1 MNGERPL
8 GLPAATALVVTAMIG
23 TGVFT
28 TSGLLLQSLGSRA
41 AVLAVWAAG
50 GLVAALGALCYAALA
65 RRLPES
71 GGEYLFLSR
80 TLHPVAGCLAGYVTL
95 LAGFAAPSAAAA
107 LAFAEYLRPVLPA
120 GASPRVTA
128 SLLLAAAVAVHA
140 ISLSAAARL
149 QTAAVVA
156 ELALILAFLA
166 GGASHLPAT
175 AAVVPAAMPPAGA
188 IALGLVVVS
197 YSYSGWNQVV
207 YLAGEVRD
215 PLRTLPRALVG
226 GALLVTLLYLAL
238 NTVFLFAV
246 PPAVLAGRVDVG
258 RLAAETIGGPRLAAA
273 VSALIAYVLVT
284 FVSSMTMAGPHI
296 CARMGAD
303 GYLPRALAAQPGRP
317 PRAALAVQLALGIA
331 LVWTAAFDRLLTYV
345 GFALGLSTAATVAG
359 LVRLRRRLGAGA
371 VPVWGWPWVP
381 ALFLIFVLSAS
392 ALAIRERPW
401 ESAVGLGLML
411 VVALV
416 SWPRARRAAHLRA

>member
-28 TSGLLLQSLGSRA
+28 TSGLLLQSLGSRV

-50 GLVAALGALCYAALA
+50 GLIAALGSLCYAALA

-120 GASPRVTA
+120 GSSPRVTA

-140 ISLSAAARL
+140 IDLRTAARL
-149 QTAAVVA
+149 QTAAVVT
-156 ELALILAFLA
+156 ELALILAFVA
-166 GGASHLPAT
+166 GGAIHLNAPA
-175 AAVVPAAMPPAGA
+175 PAAPAALPPAGA
-188 IALGLVVVS
+188 IALGLVMVS
-197 YSYSGWNQVV
+197 YSYSGWNQAV

-238 NTVFLFAV
+238 NIVFLFAV
-246 PPAVLAGRVDVG
+246 PPAELAGRVDVG

-273 VSALIAYVLVT
+273 VSALIVYALVT

-296 CARMGAD
+296 CARMSAD
-303 GYLPRALAAQPGRP
+303 GYLPRALAARPGQP

-359 LVRLRRRLGAGA
+359 LVRLRRREGAQA

-381 ALFLIFVLSAS
+381 ALFLTFVLSAS
-392 ALAIRERPW
+392 ALAIAERPL
-401 ESAVGLGLML
+401 ESALGLGLML
-411 VVALV
+411 AVALV
-416 SWPRARRAAHLRA
+416 SWPRARRAAH